1 MTEFNRVKVE
11 DFKVGDVV
19 KVMVNS
25 YGEDLR
31 GRILR
36 VVNELP
42 PEDDGFWITKNG
54 AKVNHINYSYNKRD
68 FILINKTQDTKEVI
82 TPCTRN
88 PETGNLV
95 FGDLQSTATKKI
107 PDTIFEGEVVKGE
120 VTQESLDSFAD
131 CLGVARSVLSEPK
144 EEYTGSSVDYYKVKV
159 DNPTT
164 KEFPYSAEA
173 NDIIEALGLT
183 FAEGNLL
190 KAVWRIAADRKGLKK
205 KGNNSVYDAEKLVFF
220 ANRVLVQEKAK

>member
-1 MTEFNRVKVE
+1 LTY
-11 DFKVGDVV
+11 FKVGDYVQVINDAYDDTYQPIKKGTILPVV
-19 KVMVNS
+19 EKLLAD
-25 YGEDLR
+25 EDNGYWISTRGAVCRTLNTNWPWASKNLR
-31 GRILR
+31 PISPAYR
-36 VVNELP
+36 
-42 PEDDGFWITKNG
+42 
-54 AKVNHINYSYNKRD
+54 
-68 FILINKTQDTKEVI
+68 DTKEVI
-82 TPCTRN
+82 SPCTRN

-95 FGDLQSTATKKI
+95 FGDLS
-107 PDTIFEGEVVKGE
+107 E
-120 VTQESLDSFAD
+120 
-131 CLGVARSVLSEPK
+131 EPK

-164 KEFPYSAEA
+164 QETPYSAEA

>member
-1 MTEFNRVKVE
+1 MRE
-11 DFKVGDVV
+11 FKVGDYIEVLNNSYNHPGSEIVRGDIIPVV
-19 KVMVNS
+19 KDLPS
-25 YGEDLR
+25 EDS
-31 GRILR
+31 GY
-36 VVNELP
+36 
-42 PEDDGFWITKNG
+42 WISRNG
-54 AKVNHINYSYNKRD
+54 AKVRELNLNITTWAKDD
-68 FILINKTQDTKEVI
+68 FKLTEAQTSQDPKEVI

-88 PETGNLV
+88 PETKILD
-95 FGDLQSTATKKI
+95 FSTN
-107 PDTIFEGEVVKGE
+107 EY
-120 VTQESLDSFAD
+120 
-131 CLGVARSVLSEPK
+131 K

-164 KEFPYSAEA
+164 QEAPYSAEA